1 MQTLFEKDSNF
12 NLKRDA
18 TRVSIL
24 DLADETI
31 EQIFD
36 EARDTHSSICLALS
50 CKRLYTIFGTTRN
63 EKEEARRWNNVSGP
77 WKQGLMLSLAC
88 GYIPKD
94 TMKLCFGCWRFVPFG
109 KSSKPVWERLVND
122 TGCAKSKI
130 LWELNWEVALFIKG
144 KRLEEII
151 DNRIRCPLCVFYD
164 QDVLLTSTYYYD
176 GASYGRPLKSFPQ
189 KNVVKAPQ
197 KAPRYRKPMRDKNA
211 TTWQAGWKYTNDGWL
226 IGPSKDGW

>member
-1 MQTLFEKDSNF
+1 MQTLFEKDSKF

-88 GYIPKD
+88 GI
-94 TMKLCFGCWRFVPFG
+94 F
-109 KSSKPVWERLVND
+109 
-122 TGCAKSKI
+122 
-130 LWELNWEVALFIKG
+130 
-144 KRLEEII
+144 
-151 DNRIRCPLCVFYD
+151 
-164 QDVLLTSTYYYD
+164 
-176 GASYGRPLKSFPQ
+176 Q
-189 KNVVKAPQ
+189 KT
-197 KAPRYRKPMRDKNA
+197 R
-211 TTWQAGWKYTNDGWL
+211 
-226 IGPSKDGW
+226 